1 MASKKRDGLVWVVV
15 WGTTIHVVS
24 QAFISKN
31 KTRTTA
37 ETVSRMIY
45 PGLAAIWLTLTYLA
59 LTGLTKRSGGTIRFD
74 LSDFLKYVSDLVRT
88 VAVEP
93 KFGDVP

>member
-1 MASKKRDGLVWVVV
+1 MASKKWDGLVWVVV
-15 WGTTIHVVS
+15 PQMTINVAS
-24 QAFISKN
+24 QVFISRN
-31 KTRTTA
+31 KTRTAA
-37 ETVSRMIY
+37 ETASRMIY

-59 LTGLTKRSGGTIRFD
+59 LIGLTKRSGGTIRFD
-74 LSDFLKYVSDLVRT
+74 LSDLLKYVSDLART